1 MTQSLSHNDITHA
14 SKWKD
19 IAAFVADNAHPLNL
33 LISPLCF
40 HPDLP
45 LLITASD
52 VFPILRHSFILMF
65 FPILIWNVSL
75 WYTFV
80 PSVMPQWD
88 LHVHVPLS
96 HLMCFIQLTFT
107 PCDVLPL
114 MFLYHNWQQDIPLS
128 HLMSPSE
135 MDSENP
141 GLFTSWISWSV
152 KKKNIKSSKII
163 LIQARHFNQK

>member
-1 MTQSLSHNDITHA
+1 MKFCGLSKLTQSLSHNDITHA

-52 VFPILRHSFILMF
+52 VFPHLASFLY
-65 FPILIWNVSL
+65 PDVL
-75 WYTFV
+75 
-80 PSVMPQWD
+80 P
-88 LHVHVPLS
+88 HS
-96 HLMCFIQLTFT
+96 HLKCFPLIYLCSICYASMGLTCTCTFIT
-107 PCDVLPL
+107 PDVLPPTYLYSMWVLPL
-114 MFLYHNWQQDIPLS
+114 MFLYHNWQQDLPLS

-152 KKKNIKSSKII
+152 PKKKS
-163 LIQARHFNQK
+163 